1 MAKTEVRFNR
11 DRDLTKREIECTEER
26 KLSKHKRKTFG
37 DYLANDEDL
46 NSFDFF
52 DKSKDI
58 ELDEDMKKY
67 LRG

>member
-26 KLSKHKRKTFG
+26 KQSKHKRKTFG

-67 LRG
+67 LRS

>member
-26 KLSKHKRKTFG
+26 KQSKHKRRTFS
-37 DYLANDEDL
+37 DYLTDDEEL
-46 NSFDFF
+46 NNFNFF
-52 DKSKDI
+52 DKNEDI
-58 ELDEDMKKY
+58 ELDDEARKY